1 MKVAAYTLG
10 CKVNQ
15 YETEAVLDEF
25 KKGGFFVVPFE
36 EKADVYI
43 INTCSVTAQ
52 SDKKSGQM
60 IRRARRNN
68 KDAVVAVCGCYT
80 QGKNDLESM
89 KDGDILM
96 GTANKMELPQKVFE
110 FLNNKQRVVSK
121 IDLTNETKIEKMSV
135 IKSNSKTRG
144 FIKIEDGCEN
154 FCAYCIIPYVR
165 GKIRSKPMDEVL
177 EEIKA
182 LADNGYHEIVLT
194 GIHLCS
200 YGKEFTYDLTDLIEK
215 IGEIKEIK
223 RLRLG
228 SLEPTFINEKNIERL
243 KKVVS
248 LCPHFHLS
256 LQSGCDETLKR
267 MKRKYITADYEKE
280 VNLLRAAFDDPSIS
294 TDIMVGFPN
303 ETDEEFEESKAFFDK
318 MKFSQ
323 AHIFMYS
330 RREGTAAD
338 KMEGQI
344 DETIKQKRSKVLM
357 EIAKENR
364 IEFFKKYI
372 GKTVRALFESQMGN
386 NIFEGYTKNYV
397 PIRIFSEK
405 DLKNSFINV
414 KIKSVNENYCE
425 AEIWEEVK

>member
-25 KKGGFFVVPFE
+25 KKGGFLVVPFE

-60 IRRARRNN
+60 IRRARRSN

-80 QGKNDLESM
+80 QGKNDLESIT
-89 KDGDILM
+89 DADILM
-96 GTANKMELPQKVFE
+96 GTANKMELPNKVFE

-121 IDLTNETKIEKMSV
+121 TDLTNETKIEKMAV
-135 IKSNSKTRG
+135 AKTNSKTRG

-182 LADNGYHEIVLT
+182 LADNGYNEIVLT

-200 YGKEFTYDLTDLIEK
+200 YGKEFSYDLTDLIEK

-228 SLEPTFINEKNIERL
+228 SLEPGFINEKNSERL
-243 KKVVS
+243 KKVES

-267 MKRKYITADYEKE
+267 MKRKYFTADYERE
-280 VNLLRAAFDDPSIS
+280 VRLLRDAFEDPSIS

-303 ETDEEFEESKAFFDK
+303 ETDEEFEESKVFFDK

-330 RREGTAAD
+330 RREGTEAD
-338 KMEGQI
+338 KMGGQI
-344 DETIKQKRSKVLM
+344 AENVKQKRSKVLLD
-357 EIAKENR
+357 IAKTNR
-364 IEFFKKYI
+364 TEFLKKVI
-372 GKTVRALFESQMGN
+372 GKKVKVLFESQMGN
-386 NIFEGYTKNYV
+386 NIFEGYTKNYIPV
-397 PIRIFSEK
+397 RIFSEK
-405 DLKNSFINV
+405 NLKNLMINV

-425 AEIWEEVK
+425 GEI